1 MPSAPAA
8 YTLVLDWIEAQLRTG
23 HLNVGDKLPGER
35 HLAEQ
40 FGISRASVR
49 EAVRILDVMGLVR
62 SATGSGPSSGAV
74 VISEPS
80 SALAWALLAAFQRFS
95 GRPLT
100 PAEREALTDRWAVV
114 PLLAEGM
121 SYRAIHEATGVSVT
135 TVGRV
140 ARCVEDGAG
149 GYLAALRHRDTL
161 EPADG

>member
-1 MPSAPAA
+1 MPRLIAPQRGVAVKRRDAA
-8 YTLVLDWIEAQLRTG
+8 QPRSTIAQQRELAQVLASM
-23 HLNVGDKLPGER
+23 GDADEV
-35 HLAEQ
+35 E
-40 FGISRASVR
+40 
-49 EAVRILDVMGLVR
+49 
-62 SATGSGPSSGAV
+62 
-74 VISEPS
+74 
-80 SALAWALLAAFQRFS
+80 ALLTD
-95 GRPLT
+95 LCT

-149 GYLAALRHRDTL
+149 GYRAALRHRDTL